1 MRYSAGGDPC
11 PTLGNLKICGVEVRL
26 FTPYREKF
34 LKKVGERDCLEAA
47 ANLSPYS
54 RAISGPNS

>member
-1 MRYSAGGDPC
+1 MICSA
-11 PTLGNLKICGVEVRL
+11 EVPL
-26 FTPYREKF
+26 FVPNCEKF
-34 LKKVGERDCLEAA
+34 RKKGGESDRLEAA